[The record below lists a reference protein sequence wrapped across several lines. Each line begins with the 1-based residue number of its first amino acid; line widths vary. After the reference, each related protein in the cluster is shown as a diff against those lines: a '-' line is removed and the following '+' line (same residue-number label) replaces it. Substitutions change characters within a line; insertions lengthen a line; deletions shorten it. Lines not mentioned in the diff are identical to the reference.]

1 MAKAKKMGMKMRKMV
16 MKKSIVAKGR
26 GAKARVFK
34 GSKAKTSGGLT
45 KADIIKNKRGKYVS
59 RKASNRSKNSKGG
72 KAIIRWSQAFK
83 QARKNLGVK
92 GFKAC
97 KKGSALYKETLK
109 LYK

>member
-1 MAKAKKMGMKMRKMV
+1 VSQPQQPNIQSKIAR
-16 MKKSIVAKGR
+16 GR

-45 KADIIKNKRGKYVS
+45 KGDIIKNKRGRYVS
-59 RKASNRSKNSKGG
+59 KKASHRSKNSKGG
-72 KAIIRWSQAFK
+72 KAIQKWAAAFK

-97 KKGSALYKETLK
+97 KKGSALYNATKAI
-109 LYK
+109 YKK